1 MAEEV
6 AGPTEVDALTALE
19 KWFSGDNHPRN

>member
-6 AGPTEVDALTALE
+6 PALTDVDALTALE
-19 KWFSGDNHPRN
+19 KWFRGDTHPKN